1 VRPMTVGG
9 ARDLFQNLTIWWF
22 MKGATISISTFATS
36 AENAS
41 KVKRK
46 WKSTD
51 WCTLPHSLWR
61 KWLDWSQ
68 NVLFTKNWYNFYAK
82 TILIHSGDFFVIRT
96 TIVISDQN
104 LIKMFI
110 RLILNHNW
118 LKQLFTLA
126 IAQNFKLTKKPAKL
140 TFNITCF
147 PRVYIKKL
155 NFINIVAWLFICCV
169 VQTISQLLVYWT
181 LFKNN

>member
-1 VRPMTVGG
+1 MI
-9 ARDLFQNLTIWWF
+9 QI
-22 MKGATISISTFATS
+22 K
-36 AENAS
+36 S
-41 KVKRK
+41 KNFNKNFIP
-46 WKSTD
+46 D

-155 NFINIVAWLFICCV
+155 NFINIVTWLFICCV
-169 VQTISQLLVYWT
+169 IQTISQLLVCWT
-181 LFKNN
+181 LFKNNWIKSKVQLLFRILVCFITFVYFF